1 MRYALIP
8 AFNEEETIEEVIVR
22 LKKHIDVEVIVV
34 DDGSSDATPE
44 IVKKLG
50 HTLVRHE
57 TNKGKGEAINTGF
70 KYIVKNYP
78 KAKYV
83 VIIDADLQY
92 RPEDAY
98 KLLEP
103 LEKGEAD
110 IVTGFRDPK
119 NIPYANRFGNFIWRF
134 TFNLLF
140 GTHFKDTNCGYMAF
154 TTDAVKKIKKVHGG
168 YIIEN
173 SILAQS
179 VKSGLRVKQVDVK
192 VLYGKRKIT
201 KFARMAFGVIIFIV
215 IEGLKF
221 RLGLKD

>member
-22 LKKHIDVEVIVV
+22 LKKDIDVEVIVV

-119 NIPYANRFGNFIWRF
+119 NIPYANKFGNFIWRF

-154 TTDAVKKIKKVHGG
+154 TTDAIKKIKKVHGG

-179 VKSGLRVKQVDVK
+179 IKSGLRVKQVDVK
-192 VLYGKRKIT
+192 VSYGKRKIT

>member
-8 AFNEEETIEEVIVR
+8 AFNEEETIEEVILR

-34 DDGSSDATPE
+34 DDGSSDATPK

>member
-8 AFNEEETIEEVIVR
+8 AFNEEETIEEVILR